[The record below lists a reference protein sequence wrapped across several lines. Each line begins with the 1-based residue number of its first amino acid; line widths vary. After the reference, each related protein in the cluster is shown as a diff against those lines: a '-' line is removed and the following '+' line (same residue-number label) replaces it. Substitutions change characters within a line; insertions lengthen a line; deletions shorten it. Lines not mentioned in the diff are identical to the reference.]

1 MKLHIEDYDGDA
13 VCRCGSLNLTDDP
26 AMATCSKCKGMWKN
40 LKKTGYARVSEHPE
54 DYRLKPLQ
62 ITAGTVLKAQEKFY
76 SEIDESL
83 RGSK

>member
-13 VCRCGSLNLTDDP
+13 VCRCGSLNLTTDP

-54 DYRLKPLQ
+54 DYEIKSMV
-62 ITAGTVLKAQEKFY
+62 ISACDVLKEEKKFY
-76 SEIDESL
+76 SEMDERL
-83 RGSK
+83 AP